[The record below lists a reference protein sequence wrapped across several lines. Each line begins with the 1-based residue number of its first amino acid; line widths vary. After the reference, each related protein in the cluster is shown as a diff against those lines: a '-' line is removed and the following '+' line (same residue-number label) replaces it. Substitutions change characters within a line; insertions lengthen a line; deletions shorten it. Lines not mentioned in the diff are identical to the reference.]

1 MQGSMSLA
9 DGAHAVRT
17 LEHKLL
23 AYGSEREGG
32 FSGVLRS
39 ALDAEFAQVLHVRPS
54 RGALA
59 CARIAFELLCERCFW
74 LTR

>member
-39 ALDAEFAQVLHVRPS
+39 ALDVRPS